1 MKIEIEGQ
9 IVKLIPENLQEA
21 QELNK
26 LWQLLVTCVQEDK
39 RIRPLGIYVP
49 GSTEEAKFLIEE
61 VKVSS
66 VSGIPKRYGCI
77 KCGTIVEVA
86 PNDPTPICCGEVM
99 KLAD

>member
-9 IVKLIPENLQEA
+9 VVKLIPENPQES

-26 LWQLLVTCVQEDK
+26 LWQILVTCVQEDK

-49 GSTEEAKFLIEE
+49 GSTPEAKFLMED
-61 VKVSS
+61 VKSPS
-66 VSGIPKRYGCI
+66 VSGIPRRFACI
-77 KCGTIVEVA
+77 KCNTIVEVSSEE
-86 PNDPTPICCGEVM
+86 PIPICCGEVM